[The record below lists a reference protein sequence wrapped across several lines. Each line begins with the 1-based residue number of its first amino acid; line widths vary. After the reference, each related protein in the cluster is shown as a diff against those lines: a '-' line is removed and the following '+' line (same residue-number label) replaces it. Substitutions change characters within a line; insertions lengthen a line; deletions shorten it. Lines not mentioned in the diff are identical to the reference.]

1 MSPFVTAESA
11 LFVSERFSNR
21 NVAQDFSGSEVDS
34 TFLGTSS
41 KGSA

>member
-1 MSPFVTAESA
+1 MSPFVTAESM

-34 TFLGTSS
+34 TFLDTSS